1 MLPALAL
8 VAGVTPASAVTSELA
23 RSGLLGALVLA
34 LGVLAYRLIQRE
46 TARADRAEAALR
58 ELEREA
64 REQMVKALIESANAN
79 RDTTQA
85 VRDMLAALRER
96 DRG

>member
-1 MLPALAL
+1 MLPALA
-8 VAGVTPASAVTSELA
+8 AGVTPAGAVTSELA

-34 LGVLAYRLIQRE
+34 LGVLAYRLILRE